1 MKYSKKHVEIVGGN
15 MVRIR
20 KKNVN
25 QKILLPS
32 NTYKDKEF
40 CNYKDEFFI
49 LLIA

>member
-15 MVRIR
+15 ME
-20 KKNVN
+20 KNVN

-32 NTYKDKEF
+32 KTYKDK
-40 CNYKDEFFI
+40 FFI